1 MLVQLQKLRDHR
13 EATNAHL
20 ACANKCLKL
29 KRAGNLTQERGER
42 REETNCLCLIIRVT
56 GIHSLSPITAK
67 CEVFILVQHNLTLI
81 LLL

>member
-29 KRAGNLTQERGER
+29 KRAGNLTEERGER
-42 REETNCLCLIIRVT
+42 TNCLCLIIRVT

-67 CEVFILVQHNLTLI
+67 CEVFILVQQNLTLI